1 MPSLSPAG
9 TINVAS
15 RTGPSREQSR
25 RVARAG
31 RRLDDGEYVVNHS
44 LITDDDGPTAVR
56 FDLWRIENQ
65 RVVQHWADEEPWV
78 PETANGHTEIDGTR
92 AIDHNADT
100 AETRRIAHGAVQSI
114 LVDGDTSALDDHLA
128 GKRTCSTT
136 RASPTA

>member
-65 RVVQHWADEEPWV
+65 GVVQHWADEEPWV
-78 PETANGHTEIDGTR
+78 PETANG
-92 AIDHNADT
+92 
-100 AETRRIAHGAVQSI
+100 AHGAVQSI
-114 LVDGDTSALDDHLA
+114 LVHGDTSALDDHLA
-128 GKRTCSTT
+128 GKHTCSTT